1 MKKITYNSLQQ
12 TFSPLGL
19 GCAGISGEGGG
30 YGFGEVSQLEAES
43 LLKKA
48 LELGINLF
56 DTAPIYGFGLSEER
70 LGQVFKNSDE
80 VFIITKGGVDWHAN
94 RRVNMTNEPKVIER
108 MMHESLKRLK
118 RDVIDMY
125 LIHWPD
131 PRVDIRH
138 PLEVLIRAK
147 EKGKIKFL
155 GLANTNAEDLKK
167 AQELTRLEGFQA
179 EHNLWTQEN
188 FKLIEPLSKEALFT
202 GWGTFDKGI
211 LSGRVSLDRQYD
223 ASDARSWAPWWNKK
237 EVALKISKVESLKK
251 ICQSYGVTLSEFSLL
266 FACSTLTPGIPLIGA
281 KSPKDLEQA
290 WVSLQN
296 NQKIRNVSSIFD
308 EFQDLNK
315 EN

>member
-1 MKKITYNSLQQ
+1 MNKITYNSLQQ

-30 YGFGEVSQLEAES
+30 YGFGDVSEQEAES

-70 LGQVFKNSDE
+70 LGKVFKNSDE
-80 VFIITKGGVDWHAN
+80 VFIISKGGVDWHSN
-94 RRVNMTNEPKVIER
+94 RRVNMTNDPQVIER

-131 PRVDIRH
+131 PRIDIRH
-138 PLEVLIRAK
+138 PLEILIRAK

-155 GLANTNAEDLKK
+155 GLANTNAEDLIK
-167 AQELTRLEGFQA
+167 AQEMTALDGFQA

-188 FKLIEPLSKEALFT
+188 YKLIETHSKNALFT

-211 LSGRVSLDRQYD
+211 LSGRVVLDRKYES
-223 ASDARSWAPWWNKK
+223 SDARSWAPWWNKK
-237 EVALKISKVESLKK
+237 EVELKIKKVESLKK
-251 ICQSYGVTLSEFSLL
+251 ICESYGCTLAEFSLL
-266 FACSTLTPGIPLIGA
+266 FAHSTLNPGVPLIGA
-281 KSPKDLEQA
+281 KSPKDLQSAWISLHNDEQIHKVKA
-290 WVSLQN
+290 
-296 NQKIRNVSSIFD
+296 IHG
-308 EFQDLNK
+308 EFQDL
-315 EN
+315 EQEL